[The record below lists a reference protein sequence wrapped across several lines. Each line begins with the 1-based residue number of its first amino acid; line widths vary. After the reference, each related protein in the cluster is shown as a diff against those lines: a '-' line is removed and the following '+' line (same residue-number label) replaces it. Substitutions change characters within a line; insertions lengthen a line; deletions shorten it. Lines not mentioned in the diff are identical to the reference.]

1 MVVLNRK
8 IVALLQVVDY
18 KAPAMASFDESVE
31 ENVARI
37 MLQLILEAGV
47 DIGHRPK

>member
-1 MVVLNRK
+1 MVVPEPQDL
-8 IVALLQVVDY
+8 ALLQVVDY
-18 KAPAMASFDESVE
+18 QAPAMASFNGSVE

-47 DIGHRPK
+47 DIGHQK